1 MTMNEKD
8 LEIIKQD
15 LIKQRQQL
23 LDEVQAKYAASREIG
38 ESNVPD
44 LADVSSNAYNREMLL
59 NLSEAHH
66 RQMQDIDAALAR
78 FDSGDYGICA
88 GCGEDISPRRM
99 EVRPFSRYCIECK
112 TDIEKF
118 GE

>member
-1 MTMNEKD
+1 MTMNEKE
-8 LEIIKQD
+8 LEIVKQN
-15 LIKQRQQL
+15 LIKQRQAL

-78 FDSGDYGICA
+78 FDSGEYGICA
-88 GCGEDISPRRM
+88 SCGEDISPRRM

>member
-1 MTMNEKD
+1 MNKKELEKARKA
-8 LEIIKQD
+8 LEQMRREV
-15 LIKQRQQL
+15 LT
-23 LDEVQAKYAASREIG
+23 EVQEKYAASREIG
-38 ESNVPD
+38 ESSMPD

-59 NLSEAHH
+59 NLSDAQH
-66 RQMQDIDAALAR
+66 RKLQDINAALERMENDEYGVCA
-78 FDSGDYGICA
+78 SCGD
-88 GCGEDISPRRM
+88 DIAPRRM

>member
-1 MTMNEKD
+1 MKEQD
-8 LEIIKQD
+8 LESIKEN
-15 LIKQRQQL
+15 LLKMRQAL

-44 LADVSSNAYNREMLL
+44 LADVSSNAYSREMLL

-66 RQMQDIDAALAR
+66 QQMQDIDAALSR
-78 FDSGDYGICA
+78 LESGEYGICA
-88 GCGEDISPRRM
+88 SCEEEISPRRM
-99 EVRPFSRYCIECK
+99 EVRPFSRYCIDCK

-118 GE
+118 GT

>member
-1 MTMNEKD
+1 MNEQD
-8 LEIIKQD
+8 LEIVKQN
-15 LIKQRQQL
+15 LIKQRQEL
-23 LDEVQAKYAASREIG
+23 LDQVQAKYAASREIG

-44 LADVSSNAYNREMLL
+44 LADVSSNSYNREMLL

-78 FDSGDYGICA
+78 FDSGEYGICA
-88 GCGEDISPRRM
+88 SCGENISPRRM

>member
-1 MTMNEKD
+1 MKEQNLGT
-8 LEIIKQD
+8 IKQK
-15 LIKQRQQL
+15 LLKERQEL
-23 LDEVQAKYAASREIG
+23 MDEVRNKYAASREIG

-78 FDSGDYGICA
+78 LESGEYGICA
-88 GCGEDISPRRM
+88 GCGDEIPPRRM
-99 EVRPFSRYCIECK
+99 EVRPFSRYCIDCK
-112 TDIEKF
+112 TEIEKF

>member
-1 MTMNEKD
+1 MNEQD
-8 LEIIKQD
+8 LEIVKQN
-15 LIKQRQQL
+15 LIKQRQEL

-66 RQMQDIDAALAR
+66 RQMQDIEAALAR
-78 FDSGDYGICA
+78 FDTGDYGICA
-88 GCGEDISPRRM
+88 SCGEDISPRRM

>member
-1 MTMNEKD
+1 MDEQQ
-8 LEIIKQD
+8 LEEIKQS
-15 LIKQRQQL
+15 LLKMRKEL

-38 ESNVPD
+38 ETNAPD

-66 RQMQDIDAALAR
+66 RKMQDIDAALTR
-78 FDSGDYGICA
+78 LESGEYGICA
-88 GCGEDISPRRM
+88 ECGEDISPRRM
-99 EVRPFSRYCIECK
+99 EVRPFSRYCIDCK

-118 GE
+118 GA

>member
-1 MTMNEKD
+1 MNEQD
-8 LEIIKQD
+8 LEIVKQN
-15 LIKQRQQL
+15 LIKQRQEL
-23 LDEVQAKYAASREIG
+23 LDQVQAKYAASREIG

-78 FDSGDYGICA
+78 FDSGEYGICA
-88 GCGEDISPRRM
+88 SCGDDISPRRM

>member
-1 MTMNEKD
+1 MNEQD
-8 LEIIKQD
+8 LEIVKQN
-15 LIKQRQQL
+15 LIKQRQEL

-78 FDSGDYGICA
+78 IDSGDYGICA
-88 GCGEDISPRRM
+88 SCGEDISPRRM

>member
-1 MTMNEKD
+1 MNEQD
-8 LEIIKQD
+8 LEIVKQN
-15 LIKQRQQL
+15 LIKQRQEL

-78 FDSGDYGICA
+78 FDTGDYGICA
-88 GCGEDISPRRM
+88 SCGEDISPRRM

>member
-1 MTMNEKD
+1 MNKKELEKARKT
-8 LEIIKQD
+8 LEQMRREV
-15 LIKQRQQL
+15 LA
-23 LDEVQAKYAASREIG
+23 EVQDKYAASREIG
-38 ESNVPD
+38 ESNMPD

-59 NLSEAHH
+59 NLSDAQH
-66 RQMQDIDAALAR
+66 RKLQDIEAALER
-78 FDSGDYGICA
+78 LETDEYGVCV
-88 GCGEDISPRRM
+88 GCGDEIAPRRM

>member
-1 MTMNEKD
+1 MNEQD
-8 LEIIKQD
+8 LEVIKQN
-15 LIKQRQQL
+15 LLKQRQEL

-38 ESNVPD
+38 QDNVPD
-44 LADVSSNAYNREMLL
+44 LADVSSNAYSREMLL

-66 RQMQDIDAALAR
+66 RQMQDIDAALTR
-78 FDSGDYGICA
+78 FESGDYGICA
-88 GCGEDISPRRM
+88 SCGEDISPRRM

>member
-1 MTMNEKD
+1 MNEQD
-8 LEIIKQD
+8 LEVIKQN
-15 LIKQRQQL
+15 LIKQRQEL

-38 ESNVPD
+38 QSNVPD

-66 RQMQDIDAALAR
+66 RQMQDIDAALVR
-78 FDSGDYGICA
+78 FDDGEYGICV

>member
-1 MTMNEKD
+1 MSEQD
-8 LEIIKQD
+8 LEVIKQN
-15 LIKQRQQL
+15 LIKQRQEL

-38 ESNVPD
+38 QSNVPD

-66 RQMQDIDAALAR
+66 RQMQDIDAALVR
-78 FDSGDYGICA
+78 FDDGEYGICV